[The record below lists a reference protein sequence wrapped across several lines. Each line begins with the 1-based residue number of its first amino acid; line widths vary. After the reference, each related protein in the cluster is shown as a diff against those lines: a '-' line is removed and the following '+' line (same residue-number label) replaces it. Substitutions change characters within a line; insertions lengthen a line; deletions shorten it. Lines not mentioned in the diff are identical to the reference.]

1 MKLSRKTNFGRLSWL
16 MVARLSLTCD
26 PFAGKA
32 GETGE
37 EDGAKKSLTSSKM
50 RLSSLWLAE
59 N

>member
-1 MKLSRKTNFGRLSWL
+1 